1 MVVVSE
7 RPAPSSFFWTDWQ
20 GKSRDL
26 VVTAYGLH
34 CGVDSYEEN
43 GLRLVSIIYSL
54 FREVCHMMLMAQLH
68 Q

>member
-7 RPAPSSFFWTDWQ
+7 RPALSSRSWVDWQ
-20 GKSRDL
+20 GKFRDW

-54 FREVCHMMLMAQLH
+54 SNIGRFVT
-68 Q
+68 

>member
-7 RPAPSSFFWTDWQ
+7 RPAPSSLYWVDWQ
-20 GKSRDL
+20 GKFRDR
-26 VVTAYGLH
+26 VATAYGLH

-54 FREVCHMMLMAQLH
+54 FRGVCHMMLMAQLH